1 MDKTELALKA
11 PVVNA
16 KLTHHVFVC
25 TGASCSKKE
34 SEKTL
39 EKFWEVLKAKNLLHG
54 KRGSF
59 DGSVIVTTCGSM
71 GFCQTGPAVLIY
83 PDGIWYHS
91 VTEDDVEDLVE
102 SHLINGSPLQ
112 RLLAYQIG

>member
-1 MDKTELALKA
+1 MDKTELSIKA

-16 KLTHHVFVC
+16 KLTHHIFVC
-25 TGASCSKKE
+25 TGASCTKNE

-39 EKFWEVLKAKNLLHG
+39 EKFWAVLKDKNLLYG
-54 KRGSF
+54 KRGSL
-59 DGSVIVTTCGSM
+59 DGSVIVTPCGSI

-91 VTEDDVEDLVE
+91 VTADDVEELVE

-112 RLLAYQIG
+112 RLLGYQMN